1 VNEAEALANLDAYAN
16 RLDLL
21 EMSAAK
27 VCLLSGN
34 VGTVCGRVIG
44 FPAPEPTT
52 CSDYAPWRVF
62 QRLRSVQKCTAC
74 LGSPYARSQRP

>member
-1 VNEAEALANLDAYAN
+1 VSEAEALANLDAYAK

-44 FPAPEPTT
+44 YPAPEPTS
-52 CSDYAPWRVF
+52 CSDYAPARVF
-62 QRLRSVQKCTAC
+62 RRLPEEQRCAECSARLR
-74 LGSPYARSQRP
+74 GSRE